1 METVLASRNSTE
13 RKGEPEI
20 DFVGPVYSNR
30 TGIIAR
36 GRDTVLPV
44 NDTSP
49 KLRPADAG
57 KPGSK
62 ARKLVEAGLAG
73 ASVLL
78 VSRKKAF
85 DAAVRMGAAALVVGK
100 VAATPTDPP
109 PSPLFPPSPPPAPP
123 ASPSLP
129 ASPPLPPPSP
139 PSYPLAYYTVTTT
152 PGSYPSEVSW
162 DLRCGGT
169 VVLSSAPYTGL
180 DECGLCPDFQT
191 EYGVSLSPGVE
202 CELVMKDSYGDGW
215 DGASWSGL
223 GQEGLTVASGSEERK
238 SFVVPFAPPSPP
250 PLAPS
255 PPPRKSLSCAAAAG

>member
-1 METVLASRNSTE
+1 METVPASRNSTE

-20 DFVGPVYSNR
+20 DSVGPVHR

-57 KPGSK
+57 KPGNK
-62 ARKLVEAGLAG
+62 VRKLVEAGLAG

-123 ASPSLP
+123 LRPKTIATRNV
-129 ASPPLPPPSP
+129 PLGI
-139 PSYPLAYYTVTTT
+139 AYCLGAAV
-152 PGSYPSEVSW
+152 
-162 DLRCGGT
+162 C
-169 VVLSSAPYTGL
+169 SA
-180 DECGLCPDFQT
+180 
-191 EYGVSLSPGVE
+191 
-202 CELVMKDSYGDGW
+202 
-215 DGASWSGL
+215 
-223 GQEGLTVASGSEERK
+223 R
-238 SFVVPFAPPSPP
+238 
-250 PLAPS
+250 
-255 PPPRKSLSCAAAAG
+255 AAASLRNTRSASMCS

>member
-1 METVLASRNSTE
+1 
-13 RKGEPEI
+13 
-20 DFVGPVYSNR
+20 
-30 TGIIAR
+30 
-36 GRDTVLPV
+36 V

-57 KPGSK
+57 KPGNK
-62 ARKLVEAGLAG
+62 VRKLVEAGLAG

-139 PSYPLAYYTVTTT
+139 PPFPPPVCAACETVYD
-152 PGSYPSEVSW
+152 PNQFGSPAA
-162 DLRCGGT
+162 LPAAQMG
-169 VVLSSAPYTGL
+169 P
-180 DECGLCPDFQT
+180 
-191 EYGVSLSPGVE
+191 SLSPG
-202 CELVMKDSYGDGW
+202 
-215 DGASWSGL
+215 
-223 GQEGLTVASGSEERK
+223 LTA
-238 SFVVPFAPPSPP
+238 
-250 PLAPS
+250 
-255 PPPRKSLSCAAAAG
+255 